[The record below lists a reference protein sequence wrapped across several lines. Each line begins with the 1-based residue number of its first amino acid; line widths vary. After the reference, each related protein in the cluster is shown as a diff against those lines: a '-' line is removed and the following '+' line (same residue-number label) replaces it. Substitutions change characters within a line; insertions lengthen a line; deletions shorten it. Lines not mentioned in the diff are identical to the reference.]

1 MAINILSIL
10 PLCAESEQLI
20 SGARHTRSRIGRLSP
35 ANLQGLECMG
45 NWLTWKLISLEE
57 LLAMIVKAVEMNDEM
72 DNDFD
77 EED

>member
-1 MAINILSIL
+1 
-10 PLCAESEQLI
+10 
-20 SGARHTRSRIGRLSP
+20 
-35 ANLQGLECMG
+35 MG

-57 LLAMIVKAVEMNDEM
+57 LLAMIVKAVEMDDEM